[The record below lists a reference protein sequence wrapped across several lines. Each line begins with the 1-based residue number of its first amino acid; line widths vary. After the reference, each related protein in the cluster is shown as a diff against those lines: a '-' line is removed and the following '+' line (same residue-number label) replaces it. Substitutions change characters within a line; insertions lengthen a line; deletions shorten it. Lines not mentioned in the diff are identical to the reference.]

1 MYSDHG
7 VQPGTVSSKTSSKIL
22 FYSKKEYIFQPDQM
36 GLILKTKDAQQSH
49 RNSTRTEYIYIY
61 IYIFGYI
68 NEKEMDF
75 NSRYYY
81 FTRKMTKTASINIK
95 LSNSPNLLINLSK
108 QRFSDVIMAARK
120 LSGFIKTSI

>member
-1 MYSDHG
+1 MYSGHG
-7 VQPGTVSSKTSSKIL
+7 GQPGTVSNKTSSKIL
-22 FYSKKEYIFQPDQM
+22 FYSQKKYRFQQDQM
-36 GLILKTKDAQQSH
+36 GLILKTKDAQKSH
-49 RNSTRTEYIYIY
+49 RNSTRTEY

-95 LSNSPNLLINLSK
+95 LSNSPNL
-108 QRFSDVIMAARK
+108 
-120 LSGFIKTSI
+120 

>member
-61 IYIFGYI
+61 IYIYLWLY
-68 NEKEMDF
+68 KWKRD
-75 NSRYYY
+75 
-81 FTRKMTKTASINIK
+81 
-95 LSNSPNLLINLSK
+95 
-108 QRFSDVIMAARK
+108 
-120 LSGFIKTSI
+120 GF